1 MSTTIVFITDD
12 DLSLINACKQCKN
25 DILKLLPGSEF
36 VSFKYINDIS
46 KINISSEY
54 TEAIL
59 INAYP
64 SLNCYY
70 FVKNSNS
77 ESEYL
82 FIFDPIITLEKNNK
96 ICKNVTKQ
104 VKNLNKQYRILLF
117 VNNRLNIKNNILIGI
132 ICILIIII
140 TYLHIGPF
148 SGIFPHSS
156 ILL

>member
-1 MSTTIVFITDD
+1 MSTIVFITDD
-12 DLSLINACKQCKN
+12 SLSLINACKRCKN
-25 DILKLLPGSEF
+25 DILKVLPGSEF

-64 SLNCYY
+64 SLNSYY

-82 FIFDPIITLEKNNK
+82 FIFDPITTLEKNNK
-96 ICKNVTKQ
+96 ICKNATKKF
-104 VKNLNKQYRILLF
+104 KNLNKQYRILLLT
-117 VNNRLNIKNNILIGI
+117 NNRLNTKNHILIGI
-132 ICILIIII
+132 IIIV
-140 TYLHIGPF
+140 YLHIGPF
-148 SGIFPHSS
+148 SGISPHSS
-156 ILL
+156 IIL